1 MNTYGKCVLTG
12 VSLILGYSVIVWGMG
27 MMNLP
32 NDRSFYTGLG
42 IVLGLLALLP
52 GVLWIIWRRT

>member
-1 MNTYGKCVLTG
+1 MNTYGKCVLTSI
-12 VSLILGYSVIVWGMG
+12 SLLLAYSAMIWGMG
-27 MMNLP
+27 MMNQP
-32 NDRSFYTGLG
+32 SDRSLYAGLA